1 MVRPRKER
9 RNRPPVSEGGDR
21 RGTGEVHSSGHFGC
35 VNSRRADKRPGPIPY
50 PHFTNEGAELT
61 QLSSGGARDSD
72 ARHVLPKPATPP
84 LHRAP
89 RGLPGPPAAGGWG
102 PHTNPLGRTAS
113 PMRQPGPRLV
123 LLPTRSPSQA
133 GKRILPTL
141 KLCLLR
147 QMEPSLIY
155 LIIRLSYVAF
165 FLSLQRI
172 LVINSSP
179 PEELQQRGF
188 WASLTHL
195 RRLCGSRHGGKGSS
209 IRFIYFS
216 RHNELA
222 EHKR

>member
-21 RGTGEVHSSGHFGC
+21 RGTGEVRSMASHSSGHFGC

-61 QLSSGGARDSD
+61 QLSSGGAWDSD

-123 LLPTRSPSQA
+123 LLPTREVP
-133 GKRILPTL
+133 P
-141 KLCLLR
+141 
-147 QMEPSLIY
+147 
-155 LIIRLSYVAF
+155 
-165 FLSLQRI
+165 
-172 LVINSSP
+172 LVTESGRKVNSSHPKTLSP
-179 PEELQQRGF
+179 PSNGTKFDLF
-188 WASLTHL
+188 NYST
-195 RRLCGSRHGGKGSS
+195 
-209 IRFIYFS
+209 
-216 RHNELA
+216 
-222 EHKR
+222 